1 MAKQERVMRNLKP
14 SIIGLAIVLF
24 TALIGASI
32 IIAST
37 NAVGTDEEQLTSDPT
52 EAPLAGGANTGINL
66 LTNRLK
72 VLSST
77 SSLAEVANEDVIN
90 PAKAETVLVIQP
102 DNDQGEAPKVV
113 QPPKG
118 ARNVISVVLQ
128 NQSSNSL
135 LQDNKRPN
143 IVLFQ
148 VDNLGLGELGCYGG
162 GMMRGAN
169 TSWID
174 QFSREGMQLRH
185 YIAETQC
192 TPSR

>member
-1 MAKQERVMRNLKP
+1 MRNLKP
-14 SIIGLAIVLF
+14 SIIGLSIVLF
-24 TALIGASI
+24 TTLMGASI

-37 NAVGTDEEQLTSDPT
+37 NAAVGTDNQQLTCDPT
-52 EAPLAGGANTGINL
+52 EALLVGGANIGTNL

-77 SSLAEVANEDVIN
+77 SSLAEIANEDVIN
-90 PAKAETVLVIQP
+90 PAKTETVLVIHP
-102 DNDQGEAPKVV
+102 DNVQSEAPKVV

-118 ARNVISVVLQ
+118 TRNIISVVLQ
-128 NQSSNSL
+128 NQSPNSL
-135 LQDNKRPN
+135 LQDNKMPN

-169 TSWID
+169 TSRID
-174 QFSREGMQLRH
+174 QFSREGIQLWH
-185 YIAETQC
+185 
-192 TPSR
+192 